1 MKLEDLGYNSSL
13 EYFRIENNLSSF
25 DVGRVILEHKDRYV
39 VKSEKGEYDCELI
52 GNLRFNAESRADL
65 PAVGDWVAISPY
77 DDDKALIHAIY
88 PRHSIIERQAVGK
101 SGQKQI
107 IATNIDYGLIVL
119 AVNRDFNINRVERY
133 LTICNASK
141 VSPIVILSKV
151 DLIDASVMD
160 SLLGQLQDRLKNIPI
175 VAISNH
181 TKVGIEALKKYI
193 QKGKTYCLLGSSGVG
208 KSTLLNTLSGAE
220 VMQTGE
226 ISESIDRGKHV
237 TSHRELI
244 LLENGGIMI
253 DNPGMREVGITSSAD
268 GLEMTFD
275 DIFTLAENCR
285 FNDCSHTSETGC
297 AILEAL
303 DDGTIDEES
312 YQNFQK
318 MAREQE
324 RFETSEHER
333 RRKRK
338 KMSKLIRR
346 VIKNK
351 DGDGNG

>member
-1 MKLEDLGYNSSL
+1 MKLEDLGYSPLL
-13 EYFRIENNLSSF
+13 ENYRNENNLSAF
-25 DVGRVILEHKDRYV
+25 DVGRVILQHKDRYV
-39 VKSEKGEYDCELI
+39 VRSENTEFDCELI

-101 SGQKQI
+101 VGQRQI
-107 IATNIDYGLIVL
+107 IATNIDFGLIVL

-133 LTICNASK
+133 LTICNAAK

-151 DLIDASVMD
+151 DLIAEQEMEA
-160 SLLGQLQDRLKNIPI
+160 LLDQLNQRIKDVPI
-175 VAISNH
+175 IAISNY
-181 TKVGIEALKKYI
+181 TQKGIEELKKII
-193 QKGKTYCLLGSSGVG
+193 QAGKTYCLLGSSGVG
-208 KSTLLNTLSGAE
+208 KSTLLNTLSGAK

-226 ISESIDRGKHV
+226 ISESVDRGKHV

-244 LLENGGIMI
+244 LLKDGGIII
-253 DNPGMREVGITSSAD
+253 DNPGMREVGVTSSSD

-275 DIFTLAENCR
+275 DIFALAEKCR
-285 FNDCSHTSETGC
+285 FNDCTHTSENGC

-303 DDGTIDEES
+303 EKGEIDEES
-312 YQNFQK
+312 YHNFQK

-338 KMSKLIRR
+338 NMSKMIRR
-346 VIKNK
+346 VVKNK
-351 DGDGNG
+351 YGDG